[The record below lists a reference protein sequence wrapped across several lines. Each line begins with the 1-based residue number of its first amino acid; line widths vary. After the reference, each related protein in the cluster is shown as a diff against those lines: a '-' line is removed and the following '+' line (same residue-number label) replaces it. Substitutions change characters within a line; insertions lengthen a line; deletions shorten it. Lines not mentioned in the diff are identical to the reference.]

1 MQAQLPFDGNFM
13 GKQNKMVSALLIFSG
28 IQNILWGKNENKQN
42 EKCNAFQ
49 KKSKYNSIKIHL
61 PKMVRNCKYYISCRK
76 NICLR
81 IFIELR
87 TNYNIPLCVA
97 V

>member
-1 MQAQLPFDGNFM
+1 M
-13 GKQNKMVSALLIFSG
+13 GKKIRWLALSYFFLEFEIFCGEKLRISRTR
-28 IQNILWGKNENKQN
+28 
-42 EKCNAFQ
+42 KCNTFQ

-61 PKMVRNCKYYISCRK
+61 PEMVRNCKYYISCRK

-81 IFIELR
+81 IFIEFR